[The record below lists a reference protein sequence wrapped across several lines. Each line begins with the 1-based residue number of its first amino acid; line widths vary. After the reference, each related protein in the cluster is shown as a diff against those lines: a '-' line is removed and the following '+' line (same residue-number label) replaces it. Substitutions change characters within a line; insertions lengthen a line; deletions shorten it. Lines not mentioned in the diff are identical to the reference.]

1 MLKYGTDK
9 DQDLKLTRTGTH
21 LEDGFTSFVAEVV
34 ASINDRI
41 SSLHKEPYSYFTV
54 FDPREM
60 PQDQA
65 DLAIYGNNEVRSL
78 GDHLQ
83 HFLSEDEKKAIIE
96 QWPILR
102 APLARQK
109 MQKTL
114 DVFSNLLISPPDDV
128 KDCLILIDLLVTMLL
143 STAKCERGFSIM
155 NQLKNSTSTLM
166 NQDTLT
172 TLMRV
177 RSSDCN
183 MDNFC
188 STSAIQH

>member
-1 MLKYGTDK
+1 MLKCGTDK
-9 DQDLKLTRTGTH
+9 DQDLKLARTGTH

-114 DVFSNLLISPPDDV
+114 DVFSNPTNL
-128 KDCLILIDLLVTMLL
+128 
-143 STAKCERGFSIM
+143 
-155 NQLKNSTSTLM
+155 TS
-166 NQDTLT
+166 
-172 TLMRV
+172 R
-177 RSSDCN
+177 
-183 MDNFC
+183 
-188 STSAIQH
+188 